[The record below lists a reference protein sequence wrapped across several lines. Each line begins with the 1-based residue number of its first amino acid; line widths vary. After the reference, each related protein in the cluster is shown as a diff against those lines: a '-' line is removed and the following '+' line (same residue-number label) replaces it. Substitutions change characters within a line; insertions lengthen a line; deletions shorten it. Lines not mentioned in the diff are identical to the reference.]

1 MRPASEK
8 SGRQSECRRYDK
20 PLLNV
25 GHTTT
30 VIVAIR
36 TVVGVRCG
44 AANIIAG
51 SFVLVFRHPMYRL
64 EDVIAPSE
72 TERREMS
79 QIRDNAVLKLGR
91 SRHEAH
97 WYII

>member
-8 SGRQSECRRYDK
+8 SGRQSQSRRYDK

-25 GHTTT
+25 GHTST

-44 AANIIAG
+44 AANTIAG
-51 SFVLVFRHPMYRL
+51 SFVIVFRHPMYKL
-64 EDVIAPSE
+64 EDGIAPSVKQNGE
-72 TERREMS
+72 
-79 QIRDNAVLKLGR
+79 K
-91 SRHEAH
+91 
-97 WYII
+97 